1 MYCYLNE
8 QLRYPPHLFLL
19 EYKFAI
25 YASGRTFSPNGME
38 KIGHIPHVRSLGT
51 DNEAYFPLE
60 EIRREFTGEFRT
72 HISN

>member
-1 MYCYLNE
+1 MVRGLNFNIHCSHQWYCYLNE

-38 KIGHIPHVRSLGT
+38 KIGHIPHV
-51 DNEAYFPLE
+51 
-60 EIRREFTGEFRT
+60 
-72 HISN
+72 

>member
-1 MYCYLNE
+1 MYCHLNE

-38 KIGHIPHVRSLGT
+38 KIGHIPRV
-51 DNEAYFPLE
+51 
-60 EIRREFTGEFRT
+60 
-72 HISN
+72 